1 MNILEGSSMKVR
13 TVFGAIVM
21 MFLLVQMGYAGSAE
35 RIQQYFNEAAVKVKA
50 TADPVQK
57 RSILSTSLQ
66 TMSKALDQVQNLPM
80 LSQDDRGGMMRFKAA
95 LQEKQDEL
103 LGSNGFERVPD
114 AQLNAFANYVV
125 QDMEQA
131 SKVVTFS
138 TLSLV
143 LIAVIVVLL
152 LVV

>member
-1 MNILEGSSMKVR
+1 MFTR
-13 TVFGAIVM
+13 TTFGLIVM
-21 MFLLVQMGYAGSAE
+21 MCFMMNIGYSHAGSAE
-35 RIQQYFNEAAVKVKA
+35 RIQQYFSDAAGKVKA
-50 TADPVQK
+50 TSDPVQK
-57 RSILSTSLQ
+57 RAILSASLQ
-66 TMSKALDQVQNLPM
+66 TMSKALDQVQSLPL
-80 LSQDDRGGMMRFKAA
+80 LSQDDRAGMMRFKAA

-114 AQLNAFANYVV
+114 AQLNAFSNYVV